1 MLEEK
6 QDGTQVQVKS
16 IEVSSIVSV
25 LESLKKSSVCEV
37 AKELRVSGSGLSSE
51 QGTEE
56 ENY

>member
-25 LESLKKSSVCEV
+25 LESLKKAAFARLPKSCEFRFRAFV
-37 AKELRVSGSGLSSE
+37 
-51 QGTEE
+51 
-56 ENY
+56 